1 MGDDFEKLPQQLKY
15 VDAERKYGRQ
25 FVRTPAAPLPAFSR
39 ITNPDARLNSTTM
52 IEHIAAVCGRVM
64 KRKLNANEIRSIRSF
79 LISIPKGRLNE
90 LNDTELVK
98 LISNKWLEEYQK
110 EADEERYIDVHSMQV
125 QQIAGLGE
133 DGDGGGIG
141 GQLGASAA
149 AGQVDIAGS
158 VDVAMLMG
166 QKTLYDLASS
176 LNPEALEMK
185 AYIQLDSRWRSLNT
199 DGTTNFRWTFVNSVN
214 ISQGSTNSI
223 AKISNITK
231 MKVYPFRIPY
241 TTSADVDYS
250 SITLAFSE
258 FGNEAFIGQESRSFQ
273 FIFDIS
279 LQGMWIYLSPLNL
292 GEYEFTKP
300 INQLDTLTATF
311 GSPLEPV
318 TFDVDRLKALP
329 QVSGVPGPVQFNF
342 TQVHNLSTGQR
353 VYFTNFTTASPA
365 ADNVLINVMNAS
377 TGVVIVVTGTTSFTV
392 ATVDYGNLTGAVDTA
407 AIDCYFGSK
416 RMFIPIEITYVAPKT
431 SNQ

>member
-1 MGDDFEKLPQQLKY
+1 MGDDFERLPQQLKY
-15 VDAERKYGRQ
+15 IDEERKYGRQ
-25 FVRTPAAPLPAFSR
+25 FVRTPATPLPPFTKPS
-39 ITNPDARLNSTTM
+39 NPDARIGSPEM
-52 IEHIAAVCGRVM
+52 IQHIAAVCGKVM

-79 LISIPKGRLNE
+79 VISIPKGRLNE
-90 LNDTELVK
+90 LSDHELVK

-110 EADEERYIDVHSMQV
+110 EADEERFIDIHTMQV

-141 GQLGASAA
+141 GQLGAAAA

-158 VDVAMLMG
+158 VDVAQILG
-166 QKTLYDLASS
+166 QKSLYDIANS
-176 LNPEALEMK
+176 LNPTALEMK

-199 DGTTNFRWTFVNSVN
+199 DGTSNFRWTFVNSVN

-231 MKVYPFRIPY
+231 LKVYPFRIPY
-241 TTSADVDYS
+241 TSSADVDYS

-258 FGNEAFIGQESRSFQ
+258 FGNEAFIGQESRNFQ

-279 LQGMWIYLSPLNL
+279 LQGMWIYLSPLNG

-318 TFDVDRLKALP
+318 TFDIDRLKAYP
-329 QVSGVPGPVQFNF
+329 QTSGVPGPVQFNF

-365 ADNVLINVMNAS
+365 ADNTLINIMNAS
-377 TGVVIVVTGTTSFTV
+377 TGVVIVVTSTTSFTV
-392 ATVDYGNLTGAVDTA
+392 ATVDYGSLTGAVDTNT
-407 AIDCYFGSK
+407 IDCYFASK
-416 RMFIPIEITYVAPKT
+416 RMIIPLEITYQAPKT
-431 SNQ
+431 ANA